1 VADLRL
7 GVKIGVQG
15 GAQSAKEIRNLDDQV
30 KRLQEQN
37 AKAAS
42 TAKSL
47 GAAYNL
53 SGAEVDQL
61 INELRQLE
69 GQTRSTAGEARKLDA
84 VFQGLLQGFGQ
95 QLTQIGFQAFNSA
108 VRGVGNVIGGSISSF
123 VEFQGALQQAGA
135 ISQSIGTPQFEAL
148 GNEIERLGIVT
159 SKTPIEIAKTAVEL
173 TRAGFSATETADA
186 LEGIAR
192 ASEATGESL
201 ATVGDIVAKTLRAYG
216 LQASQSLEV
225 ANTLV
230 ATANAT
236 NTSVSGLGES
246 FKYVAPA
253 AAAANQSVA
262 TSAILLGALGDAGI
276 QGSQAG
282 TNLAAA
288 LDRLKTAS
296 AGANS
301 EYGDLVK
308 GNKKATQAYDLLA
321 ASVRDSNG
329 EVRDLLQVIPEI
341 QAGLENL
348 SSGDQDLV
356 LKALFGIEGGRAF
369 QTIANTSIERIQ
381 EITEEVAVLSQ
392 EGEGAAVKTGKLL
405 LEGLSGSLDLI
416 GGSIG
421 TLRNQLGEAFGPA
434 LEGSIRF
441 LTDVI
446 NKIIEAGDSF
456 SAIQDA
462 GTRFAETLRGNPE
475 FVIELANA
483 FTDIAKILSQGI
495 ADQINRITTALQTN
509 PQIISELAA
518 RFVSAAEAAGRFV
531 ASLLQIAGTV
541 GRIGASFAGAAGS
554 LFTSLAPT
562 LSALVG
568 VINSAVQALQ
578 PLLSNTKL
586 VEVAFQALVVQM
598 IAVRAQNLVS
608 TFTQITGGLV
618 AMTRSVIA
626 STAATRALATAQ
638 ATGSRSGLLL
648 AQNLAAQGAA
658 ARTAIQGFAGAA
670 AAGAQFA
677 LLAGA
682 IASVSVALSRFKDGG
697 AALNEGADDI
707 RKSLAE
713 VQLELQGTSSQA
725 AATQQGLLELFP
737 AEPPPTDFLDKI
749 TEKLVQIRERID
761 GIIKSV
767 PGMQQALLLVPGANV
782 ALNLLPDTTNA
793 EKQLNDQKIALENI
807 LTATDEVIRSTE
819 QFGTTGVNATG
830 QYVSSQKQAQTQL
843 EAINATLLGLQRQ
856 QEGLDPA
863 TLGADA
869 YQQFTTQINASI
881 KALEQEKLEF
891 QRRFDLVDSY
901 QDLVTQNAKA
911 LQKIETDSL
920 NAQAKLVE
928 AGEPQTRILQ
938 VEADALN
945 KRVAQNRVYA
955 DKLKTAIEAGILDPK
970 EVQQAQL
977 EIESIERDSA
987 DARLAIANKQKEIA
1001 QAVSDALADSAEE
1014 QKKSLEGL
1022 TAANQKALSD
1032 LELAAANTRATILE
1046 AGGDPAKLA
1055 QAEQQALKDRIDANK
1070 DFLAQLKEL
1079 TPAEGEEAQ
1088 KTADQI
1094 RQTELTLAN
1103 DRVALAQQVLEAKV
1117 KAAEEVAKAEVDRLK
1132 EARDTER
1139 ESAQT
1144 EFDTQQEQAR
1154 KRFGDEDRARQ
1165 EAFDETQQNSRE
1177 AFNESQ
1183 RDADEA
1189 FQLRQQN
1196 AQKAFQ
1202 KAQQA
1207 EAKRF
1212 QDQLNAE
1219 RDRGNRE
1226 FDALQKEVDRRA
1238 QLAEATGAE
1247 RADLQRQFDEE
1258 DRRAKERR
1266 KIEQQVLN
1274 QRGSVLADQG
1284 DLLNL
1289 SPLEQARAAFEQSLQ
1304 EKQVAFDEQQQI
1316 AQEAFEVR
1324 QRADQKIFEDQQKED
1339 QRLFDKVQRED
1350 QKLFETSQQVLQEQF
1365 QSRQQAAEAAF
1376 NAQQRQ
1382 LDEQSAQRQAAIL
1395 EAASRG
1401 IAPQVQ
1407 ARRDGGPVAA
1417 GQPYLVGE
1425 EGPELITPTRRGWV
1439 HTAGET
1445 AAIMARQPVMAI
1457 KPQSIAGVEAKLSE
1471 LLQEVRRG
1479 RRVVAPTSFTL
1490 NTQNPLSDAVELQI
1504 KQVRALARG
1513 RVL

>member
-15 GAQSAKEIRNLDDQV
+15 GAQSAKEIKNLDDQV
-30 KRLQEQN
+30 KRLQDQN

-42 TAKSL
+42 TAKAL

-69 GQTRSTAGEARKLDA
+69 GQTQSTAGEARKLDA

-95 QLTQIGFQAFNSA
+95 QLTQIGFEALRSSLSGVIGVVQAAAREFGSFDQALTEFDAKSTASAEQIQRIGEQSKDLAAITSQSPAGVAALSTALLTLGATADQVEENLKGITFLADVLGEDPVLTGQVIQTGLNIWGEFGETADGLADKINFLINSTA
-108 VRGVGNVIGGSISSF
+108 AGATGGVGEFFQLFADVGGIVKSTGAEFDDLASAFAVLRNGGASASIAAT
-123 VEFQGALQQAGA
+123 GIKTALLAVSA
-135 ISQSIGTPQFEAL
+135 PTSVASKELEAL
-148 GNEIERLGIVT
+148 GVSAFDAEGNFIGLGKTLELFSENLNGVSEQKRLELATTIFGREGAPAFLQALGEANGSLSQIRERLGTEAPGSLAESLEIINQSLPRQAELLTGAIDSVLT
-159 SKTPIEIAKTAVEL
+159 SL
-173 TRAGFSATETADA
+173 
-186 LEGIAR
+186 
-192 ASEATGESL
+192 GESL
-201 ATVGDIVAKTLRAYG
+201 API
-216 LQASQSLEV
+216 Q
-225 ANTLV
+225 
-230 ATANAT
+230 
-236 NTSVSGLGES
+236 
-246 FKYVAPA
+246 
-253 AAAANQSVA
+253 
-262 TSAILLGALGDAGI
+262 SAILGLSTDIIESFSGTVDAEN
-276 QGSQAG
+276 SFNLLAEAG
-282 TNLAAA
+282 QRLQEA
-288 LDRLKTAS
+288 LDRNPEVIDAI
-296 AGANS
+296 AQG
-301 EYGDLVK
+301 
-308 GNKKATQAYDLLA
+308 LA
-321 ASVRDSNG
+321 QLTDTIISGIVFAVDTLSNQI
-329 EVRDLLQVIPEI
+329 DALDPQSI
-341 QAGLENL
+341 QA
-348 SSGDQDLV
+348 
-356 LKALFGIEGGRAF
+356 FI
-369 QTIANTSIERIQ
+369 NTF
-381 EITEEVAVLSQ
+381 A
-392 EGEGAAVKTGKLL
+392 K
-405 LEGLSGSLDLI
+405 
-416 GGSIG
+416 
-421 TLRNQLGEAFGPA
+421 LGE
-434 LEGSIRF
+434 
-441 LTDVI
+441 
-446 NKIIEAGDSF
+446 
-456 SAIQDA
+456 
-462 GTRFAETLRGNPE
+462 TL
-475 FVIELANA
+475 I
-483 FTDIAKILSQGI
+483 
-495 ADQINRITTALQTN
+495 
-509 PQIISELAA
+509 
-518 RFVSAAEAAGRFV
+518 
-531 ASLLQIAGTV
+531 QIAGQSSQLAGSLAEV
-541 GRIGASFAGAAGS
+541 GASFAGAGAS
-554 LFTSLAPT
+554 VFSSLAPT
-562 LSALVG
+562 FIALNN
-568 VINSAVQALQ
+568 VINGAVQALQ
-578 PLLSNTKL
+578 PLLANTQL
-586 VEVAFQALVVQM
+586 VEIAFQALLIRMVAIKAVGLANSFIG
-598 IAVRAQNLVS
+598 IA
-608 TFTQITGGLV
+608 TGL
-618 AMTRSVIA
+618 A
-626 STAATRALATAQ
+626 SLLKGAVAATASLGALNVAQ
-638 ATGSRSGLLL
+638 ATGSKSALLL
-648 AQNLAAQGAA
+648 AQSLATSGASATTAALGFKAA
-658 ARTAIQGFAGAA
+658 AASAAA
-670 AAGAQFA
+670 AAGPFVA
-677 LLAGA
+677 LAAA
-682 IASVSVALSRFKDGG
+682 IATANLIKTTQELRFTNDELEAFANGVEVAASQGFNFANKLNSINDSIAAAGGKATAEQRKQLQEYVNLSKGQIEELKRQ
-697 AALNEGADDI
+697 LT
-707 RKSLAE
+707 E
-713 VQLELQGTSSQA
+713 VQSIEPKNDSQRNAQQNLTNQLQTTIGALEKQ
-725 AATQQGLLELFP
+725 
-737 AEPPPTDFLDKI
+737 I
-749 TEKLVQIRERID
+749 TEADGALTQASSGLGDKAGKAFSEGVKEGVGDGPQEAVKSALD
-761 GIIKSV
+761 GIK
-767 PGMQQALLLVPGANV
+767 
-782 ALNLLPDTTNA
+782 
-793 EKQLNDQKIALENI
+793 
-807 LTATDEVIRSTE
+807 DEV
-819 QFGTTGVNATG
+819 
-830 QYVSSQKQAQTQL
+830 
-843 EAINATLLGLQRQ
+843 
-856 QEGLDPA
+856 
-863 TLGADA
+863 DA
-869 YQQFTTQINASI
+869 S
-881 KALEQEKLEF
+881 
-891 QRRFDLVDSY
+891 
-901 QDLVTQNAKA
+901 
-911 LQKIETDSL
+911 
-920 NAQAKLVE
+920 
-928 AGEPQTRILQ
+928 
-938 VEADALN
+938 
-945 KRVAQNRVYA
+945 
-955 DKLKTAIEAGILDPK
+955 
-970 EVQQAQL
+970 
-977 EIESIERDSA
+977 
-987 DARLAIANKQKEIA
+987 
-1001 QAVSDALADSAEE
+1001 
-1014 QKKSLEGL
+1014 
-1022 TAANQKALSD
+1022 LSD

-1070 DFLAQLKEL
+1070 DFLAQLKAL
-1079 TPAEGEEAQ
+1079 TPAEGEDAQ

-1117 KAAEEVAKAEVDRLK
+1117 KAAEDAAKAEVDRLK

-1247 RADLQRQFDEE
+1247 RADLQRQFEEE

-1395 EAASRG
+1395 ESASRG

-1471 LLQEVRRG
+1471 LLQEVRQG

>member
-15 GAQSAKEIRNLDDQV
+15 GAQSAKEIKNLDDQV
-30 KRLQEQN
+30 KRLQDQN

-42 TAKSL
+42 TAKAL

-69 GQTRSTAGEARKLDA
+69 GQTQSTAGEARKLDA

-95 QLTQIGFQAFNSA
+95 QLTQIGFEALRSSLSGVIGVVQAAAREFGSFDQALTEFDAKSTASAEQIQRIGEQSKDLAAITSQSPAGVAALSTALLTLGATADQVEENLKGITFLADVLGEDPVLTGQVIQTGLNIWGEFGETADGLADKINFLINSTA
-108 VRGVGNVIGGSISSF
+108 AGATGGVGEFFQLFADVGGIVKSTGAEFDDLASAFAVLRNGGASASIAAT
-123 VEFQGALQQAGA
+123 GIKTALLAVSA
-135 ISQSIGTPQFEAL
+135 PTSVASKELEAL
-148 GNEIERLGIVT
+148 GVSAFDAEGNFIGLGKTLELFSENLNGVSEQKRLELATTIFGREGAPAFLQALGEANGSLSQIRERLGTEAPGSLAESLEIINQSLPRQAELLTGAIDSVLT
-159 SKTPIEIAKTAVEL
+159 SL
-173 TRAGFSATETADA
+173 
-186 LEGIAR
+186 
-192 ASEATGESL
+192 GESL
-201 ATVGDIVAKTLRAYG
+201 API
-216 LQASQSLEV
+216 Q
-225 ANTLV
+225 
-230 ATANAT
+230 
-236 NTSVSGLGES
+236 
-246 FKYVAPA
+246 
-253 AAAANQSVA
+253 
-262 TSAILLGALGDAGI
+262 SAILGLSTDIIESFSGTVDAEN
-276 QGSQAG
+276 SFNLLAEAG
-282 TNLAAA
+282 QRLQEA
-288 LDRLKTAS
+288 LDRNPEVIDAI
-296 AGANS
+296 AQG
-301 EYGDLVK
+301 
-308 GNKKATQAYDLLA
+308 LA
-321 ASVRDSNG
+321 QLTDTIISGIVFAVDTLSNQI
-329 EVRDLLQVIPEI
+329 DALDPQSI
-341 QAGLENL
+341 QA
-348 SSGDQDLV
+348 
-356 LKALFGIEGGRAF
+356 FI
-369 QTIANTSIERIQ
+369 NTF
-381 EITEEVAVLSQ
+381 A
-392 EGEGAAVKTGKLL
+392 K
-405 LEGLSGSLDLI
+405 
-416 GGSIG
+416 
-421 TLRNQLGEAFGPA
+421 LGE
-434 LEGSIRF
+434 
-441 LTDVI
+441 
-446 NKIIEAGDSF
+446 
-456 SAIQDA
+456 
-462 GTRFAETLRGNPE
+462 TL
-475 FVIELANA
+475 I
-483 FTDIAKILSQGI
+483 
-495 ADQINRITTALQTN
+495 
-509 PQIISELAA
+509 
-518 RFVSAAEAAGRFV
+518 
-531 ASLLQIAGTV
+531 QIAGQSSQLAGSLAEV
-541 GRIGASFAGAAGS
+541 GASFAGAGAS
-554 LFTSLAPT
+554 VFSSLAPT
-562 LSALVG
+562 FIALNN
-568 VINSAVQALQ
+568 VINGAVQALQ
-578 PLLSNTKL
+578 PLLANTQL
-586 VEVAFQALVVQM
+586 VEIAFQALLIRMVAIKAVGLANSFIG
-598 IAVRAQNLVS
+598 IA
-608 TFTQITGGLV
+608 TGL
-618 AMTRSVIA
+618 A
-626 STAATRALATAQ
+626 SLLKGAVAATASLGALNVAQ
-638 ATGSRSGLLL
+638 ATGSKSALLL
-648 AQNLAAQGAA
+648 AQSLATSGASATTAALGFKAA
-658 ARTAIQGFAGAA
+658 AASAAA
-670 AAGAQFA
+670 AAGPFVA
-677 LLAGA
+677 LAAA
-682 IASVSVALSRFKDGG
+682 IATANLIKTTQELRFTNDELEAFANGVEVAASQGFNFANKLNSINDSIAAAGGKATAEQRKQLQEYVNLSKGQIEELKRQ
-697 AALNEGADDI
+697 LT
-707 RKSLAE
+707 E
-713 VQLELQGTSSQA
+713 VQSIEPKNDSQRNAQQNLTNQLQTTIGALEKQ
-725 AATQQGLLELFP
+725 
-737 AEPPPTDFLDKI
+737 I
-749 TEKLVQIRERID
+749 TEADGALTQASSGLGDKAGKAFSEGVKEGVGDGPQEAVKSALD
-761 GIIKSV
+761 GIK
-767 PGMQQALLLVPGANV
+767 
-782 ALNLLPDTTNA
+782 
-793 EKQLNDQKIALENI
+793 
-807 LTATDEVIRSTE
+807 DEV
-819 QFGTTGVNATG
+819 
-830 QYVSSQKQAQTQL
+830 
-843 EAINATLLGLQRQ
+843 
-856 QEGLDPA
+856 
-863 TLGADA
+863 DA
-869 YQQFTTQINASI
+869 S
-881 KALEQEKLEF
+881 
-891 QRRFDLVDSY
+891 
-901 QDLVTQNAKA
+901 
-911 LQKIETDSL
+911 
-920 NAQAKLVE
+920 
-928 AGEPQTRILQ
+928 
-938 VEADALN
+938 
-945 KRVAQNRVYA
+945 
-955 DKLKTAIEAGILDPK
+955 
-970 EVQQAQL
+970 
-977 EIESIERDSA
+977 
-987 DARLAIANKQKEIA
+987 
-1001 QAVSDALADSAEE
+1001 
-1014 QKKSLEGL
+1014 
-1022 TAANQKALSD
+1022 LSD

-1070 DFLAQLKEL
+1070 DFLAQLKAL
-1079 TPAEGEEAQ
+1079 TPAEGEDAQ

-1132 EARDTER
+1132 EVRDAER

-1247 RADLQRQFDEE
+1247 RADLQRQFEEE

-1471 LLQEVRRG
+1471 LLQEVRQG

>member
-1 VADLRL
+1 
-7 GVKIGVQG
+7 
-15 GAQSAKEIRNLDDQV
+15 
-30 KRLQEQN
+30 
-37 AKAAS
+37 
-42 TAKSL
+42 
-47 GAAYNL
+47 
-53 SGAEVDQL
+53 
-61 INELRQLE
+61 
-69 GQTRSTAGEARKLDA
+69 
-84 VFQGLLQGFGQ
+84 
-95 QLTQIGFQAFNSA
+95 
-108 VRGVGNVIGGSISSF
+108 
-123 VEFQGALQQAGA
+123 
-135 ISQSIGTPQFEAL
+135 
-148 GNEIERLGIVT
+148 
-159 SKTPIEIAKTAVEL
+159 
-173 TRAGFSATETADA
+173 
-186 LEGIAR
+186 
-192 ASEATGESL
+192 
-201 ATVGDIVAKTLRAYG
+201 
-216 LQASQSLEV
+216 
-225 ANTLV
+225 
-230 ATANAT
+230 
-236 NTSVSGLGES
+236 
-246 FKYVAPA
+246 
-253 AAAANQSVA
+253 
-262 TSAILLGALGDAGI
+262 
-276 QGSQAG
+276 
-282 TNLAAA
+282 
-288 LDRLKTAS
+288 
-296 AGANS
+296 
-301 EYGDLVK
+301 
-308 GNKKATQAYDLLA
+308 
-321 ASVRDSNG
+321 
-329 EVRDLLQVIPEI
+329 
-341 QAGLENL
+341 
-348 SSGDQDLV
+348 
-356 LKALFGIEGGRAF
+356 
-369 QTIANTSIERIQ
+369 
-381 EITEEVAVLSQ
+381 
-392 EGEGAAVKTGKLL
+392 
-405 LEGLSGSLDLI
+405 
-416 GGSIG
+416 
-421 TLRNQLGEAFGPA
+421 
-434 LEGSIRF
+434 
-441 LTDVI
+441 
-446 NKIIEAGDSF
+446 
-456 SAIQDA
+456 
-462 GTRFAETLRGNPE
+462 
-475 FVIELANA
+475 
-483 FTDIAKILSQGI
+483 
-495 ADQINRITTALQTN
+495 
-509 PQIISELAA
+509 
-518 RFVSAAEAAGRFV
+518 
-531 ASLLQIAGTV
+531 
-541 GRIGASFAGAAGS
+541 
-554 LFTSLAPT
+554 
-562 LSALVG
+562 LSALIG
-568 VINSAVQALQ
+568 VINGAVQAMQ
-578 PLLSNTKL
+578 PLRDNAKL

-725 AATQQGLLELFP
+725 AATRQGLLELFP
-737 AEPPPTDFLDKI
+737 ADPPPTDFLDKI

-1079 TPAEGEEAQ
+1079 TPAEGEDAQ

-1094 RQTELTLAN
+1094 RQVELTLAN

-1132 EARDTER
+1132 EVRDAEKAAAEQDFER
-1139 ESAQT
+1139 QQT
-1144 EFDTQQEQAR
+1144 AKSDQFAEEERSRQDAFNQSQQ
-1154 KRFGDEDRARQ
+1154 D
-1165 EAFDETQQNSRE
+1165 QQK

-1183 RDADEA
+1183 RQAD
-1189 FQLRQQN
+1189 
-1196 AQKAFQ
+1196 KAFQ
-1202 KAQQA
+1202 QQQQA
-1207 EAKRF
+1207 EAQRF
-1212 QDQLNAE
+1212 QDQLDAKRN
-1219 RDRGNRE
+1219 RGNRE
-1226 FDALQKEVDRRA
+1226 FDVLQREVDRRA
-1238 QLAEATGAE
+1238 QLAAATGAE

-1274 QRGSVLADQG
+1274 QRGSVLAGQG
-1284 DLLNL
+1284 DLLEL
-1289 SPLEQARAAFEQSLQ
+1289 SPLEQARAEFENRLQ
-1304 EKQVAFDEQQQI
+1304 EEQKVFQEQQQLE
-1316 AQEAFEVR
+1316 QEAFEAQQQQQQEEFELIQR
-1324 QRADQKIFEDQQKED
+1324 DAQRAFDDE
-1339 QRLFDKVQRED
+1339 QRTIERA
-1350 QKLFETSQQVLQEQF
+1350 F
-1365 QSRQQAAEAAF
+1365 QAEQQAAEAAF

-1401 IAPQVQ
+1401 IAPQVR

-1457 KPQSIAGVEAKLSE
+1457 KPQAMAGVEAKLSE
-1471 LLQEVRRG
+1471 LLQEVRQG

>member
-15 GAQSAKEIRNLDDQV
+15 GAQSAKEIKNLDDQV
-30 KRLQEQN
+30 KRLQDQN

-42 TAKSL
+42 TAKAL

-69 GQTRSTAGEARKLDA
+69 GQTQSTAGEARKLDA

-95 QLTQIGFQAFNSA
+95 QLTQIGFEALRSSLSGVIGVVQAAAREFGSFDQALTEFDAKSTASAEQIQRIGEQSKDLAAITSQSPAGVAALSTALLTLGATADQVEENLKGITFLADVLGEDPVLTGQVIQTGLNIWGEFGETADGLADKINFLINSTA
-108 VRGVGNVIGGSISSF
+108 AGATGGVGEFFQLFADVGGIVKSTGAEFDDLASAFAVLRNGGASASIAAT
-123 VEFQGALQQAGA
+123 GIKTALLAVSA
-135 ISQSIGTPQFEAL
+135 PTSVASKELEAL
-148 GNEIERLGIVT
+148 GVSAFDAEGNFIGLGKTLELFSENLNGVSEQKRLELATTIFGREGAPAFLQALGEANGSLSQIRERLGTEAPGSLAESLEIINQSLPRQAELLTGAIDSVLT
-159 SKTPIEIAKTAVEL
+159 SL
-173 TRAGFSATETADA
+173 
-186 LEGIAR
+186 
-192 ASEATGESL
+192 GESL
-201 ATVGDIVAKTLRAYG
+201 API
-216 LQASQSLEV
+216 Q
-225 ANTLV
+225 
-230 ATANAT
+230 
-236 NTSVSGLGES
+236 
-246 FKYVAPA
+246 
-253 AAAANQSVA
+253 
-262 TSAILLGALGDAGI
+262 SAILGLSTDIIESFSGTVDAEN
-276 QGSQAG
+276 SFNLLAEAG
-282 TNLAAA
+282 QRLQEA
-288 LDRLKTAS
+288 LDRNPEVIDAI
-296 AGANS
+296 AQG
-301 EYGDLVK
+301 
-308 GNKKATQAYDLLA
+308 LA
-321 ASVRDSNG
+321 ELTDTLISGIVFAVDALSNQI
-329 EVRDLLQVIPEI
+329 DALDPQSI
-341 QAGLENL
+341 QA
-348 SSGDQDLV
+348 
-356 LKALFGIEGGRAF
+356 FI
-369 QTIANTSIERIQ
+369 NTF
-381 EITEEVAVLSQ
+381 A
-392 EGEGAAVKTGKLL
+392 K
-405 LEGLSGSLDLI
+405 
-416 GGSIG
+416 
-421 TLRNQLGEAFGPA
+421 LGE
-434 LEGSIRF
+434 
-441 LTDVI
+441 
-446 NKIIEAGDSF
+446 
-456 SAIQDA
+456 
-462 GTRFAETLRGNPE
+462 TL
-475 FVIELANA
+475 I
-483 FTDIAKILSQGI
+483 
-495 ADQINRITTALQTN
+495 
-509 PQIISELAA
+509 
-518 RFVSAAEAAGRFV
+518 
-531 ASLLQIAGTV
+531 QIAGQSSQLAGSLAEV
-541 GRIGASFAGAAGS
+541 GASFAGAGAS
-554 LFTSLAPT
+554 VFSSLAPT
-562 LSALVG
+562 FIALNN
-568 VINSAVQALQ
+568 VINGAVQALQ
-578 PLLSNTKL
+578 PLLANTQL
-586 VEVAFQALVVQM
+586 VEIAFQALLIRMVAIKAVGLANSFIG
-598 IAVRAQNLVS
+598 IA
-608 TFTQITGGLV
+608 TGL
-618 AMTRSVIA
+618 A
-626 STAATRALATAQ
+626 SLLKGAVAATASLGALNVAQ
-638 ATGSRSGLLL
+638 ATGSKSALLL
-648 AQNLAAQGAA
+648 AQSLATSGSSATTAALGFKAA
-658 ARTAIQGFAGAA
+658 AASAAA
-670 AAGAQFA
+670 AAGPFVA
-677 LLAGA
+677 LAAA
-682 IASVSVALSRFKDGG
+682 IATANLIKTTQELRFTNDELEAFANGVEVAASQGFNFANKLNSINDSIAAAGGKATAEQRKQLQEYVNLSKGQIEELKRQ
-697 AALNEGADDI
+697 LT
-707 RKSLAE
+707 E
-713 VQLELQGTSSQA
+713 VQSIEPKNDSQRNAQQNLTNQLQTTIGALEKQ
-725 AATQQGLLELFP
+725 
-737 AEPPPTDFLDKI
+737 I
-749 TEKLVQIRERID
+749 TEADGALTQASSGLGDKAGKAFSEGVKEGVGDGPQEAVKSALD
-761 GIIKSV
+761 GIK
-767 PGMQQALLLVPGANV
+767 
-782 ALNLLPDTTNA
+782 
-793 EKQLNDQKIALENI
+793 
-807 LTATDEVIRSTE
+807 DEV
-819 QFGTTGVNATG
+819 
-830 QYVSSQKQAQTQL
+830 
-843 EAINATLLGLQRQ
+843 
-856 QEGLDPA
+856 
-863 TLGADA
+863 DA
-869 YQQFTTQINASI
+869 S
-881 KALEQEKLEF
+881 
-891 QRRFDLVDSY
+891 
-901 QDLVTQNAKA
+901 
-911 LQKIETDSL
+911 
-920 NAQAKLVE
+920 
-928 AGEPQTRILQ
+928 
-938 VEADALN
+938 
-945 KRVAQNRVYA
+945 
-955 DKLKTAIEAGILDPK
+955 
-970 EVQQAQL
+970 
-977 EIESIERDSA
+977 
-987 DARLAIANKQKEIA
+987 
-1001 QAVSDALADSAEE
+1001 
-1014 QKKSLEGL
+1014 
-1022 TAANQKALSD
+1022 LSD

-1070 DFLAQLKEL
+1070 DFLAQLKAL
-1079 TPAEGEEAQ
+1079 TPAEGEDAQ

-1132 EARDTER
+1132 EVRDAER

-1247 RADLQRQFDEE
+1247 RADLQRQFEEE

-1471 LLQEVRRG
+1471 LLQEVRQG

>member
-1 VADLRL
+1 MADLRL

-15 GAQSAKEIRNLDDQV
+15 GAQSAKEIKNLDDQV
-30 KRLQEQN
+30 KRLQDQN

-42 TAKSL
+42 TAKAL

-69 GQTRSTAGEARKLDA
+69 GQTQSTAGEARKLDA

-95 QLTQIGFQAFNSA
+95 QLTQIGFEALRSSLSGVIGVVQAAAREFGSFDQALTEFDAKSTASAEQIQRIGEQSKDLAAITSQSPAGVAALSTALLTLGATADQVEENLKGITFLADVLGEDPVLTGQVIQTGLNIWGEFGETADGLADKINFLINSTA
-108 VRGVGNVIGGSISSF
+108 AGATGGVGEFFQLFADVGGIVKSTGAEFDDLASAFAVLRNGGASASIAAT
-123 VEFQGALQQAGA
+123 GIKTALLAVSA
-135 ISQSIGTPQFEAL
+135 PTSVASKELEAL
-148 GNEIERLGIVT
+148 GVSAFDAEGNFIGLGKTLELFSENLNGVSEQKRLELATTIFGREGAPAFLQALGEANGSLSQIRERLGTEAPGSLAESLEIINQSLPRQAELLTGAIDSVLT
-159 SKTPIEIAKTAVEL
+159 SL
-173 TRAGFSATETADA
+173 
-186 LEGIAR
+186 
-192 ASEATGESL
+192 GESL
-201 ATVGDIVAKTLRAYG
+201 API
-216 LQASQSLEV
+216 Q
-225 ANTLV
+225 
-230 ATANAT
+230 
-236 NTSVSGLGES
+236 
-246 FKYVAPA
+246 
-253 AAAANQSVA
+253 
-262 TSAILLGALGDAGI
+262 SAILGLSTDIIESFSGTVDAEN
-276 QGSQAG
+276 SFNLLAEAG
-282 TNLAAA
+282 QRLQEA
-288 LDRLKTAS
+288 LDRNPEVIDAI
-296 AGANS
+296 AQG
-301 EYGDLVK
+301 
-308 GNKKATQAYDLLA
+308 LA
-321 ASVRDSNG
+321 ELTDTLISGIVFAVDALSNQI
-329 EVRDLLQVIPEI
+329 DALDPQSI
-341 QAGLENL
+341 QA
-348 SSGDQDLV
+348 
-356 LKALFGIEGGRAF
+356 FI
-369 QTIANTSIERIQ
+369 NTF
-381 EITEEVAVLSQ
+381 A
-392 EGEGAAVKTGKLL
+392 K
-405 LEGLSGSLDLI
+405 
-416 GGSIG
+416 
-421 TLRNQLGEAFGPA
+421 LGE
-434 LEGSIRF
+434 
-441 LTDVI
+441 
-446 NKIIEAGDSF
+446 
-456 SAIQDA
+456 
-462 GTRFAETLRGNPE
+462 TL
-475 FVIELANA
+475 I
-483 FTDIAKILSQGI
+483 
-495 ADQINRITTALQTN
+495 
-509 PQIISELAA
+509 
-518 RFVSAAEAAGRFV
+518 
-531 ASLLQIAGTV
+531 QIAGQSSQLAGSLAEV
-541 GRIGASFAGAAGS
+541 GASFAGAGAS
-554 LFTSLAPT
+554 VFSSLAPT
-562 LSALVG
+562 FIALNN
-568 VINSAVQALQ
+568 VINGAVQALQ
-578 PLLSNTKL
+578 PLLANTQL
-586 VEVAFQALVVQM
+586 VEIAFQALLIRMVAIKAVGLANSFIG
-598 IAVRAQNLVS
+598 IA
-608 TFTQITGGLV
+608 TGL
-618 AMTRSVIA
+618 A
-626 STAATRALATAQ
+626 SLLKGAVAATASLGALNVAQ
-638 ATGSRSGLLL
+638 ATGSKSALLL
-648 AQNLAAQGAA
+648 AQSLATSGSSATTAALGFKAA
-658 ARTAIQGFAGAA
+658 AASAAA
-670 AAGAQFA
+670 AAGPFVA
-677 LLAGA
+677 LAAA
-682 IASVSVALSRFKDGG
+682 IATANLIKTTQELRFTNDELEAFANGVEVAASQGFNFANKLNSINDSIAAAGGKATAEQRKQLQEYVNLSKGQIEELKRQ
-697 AALNEGADDI
+697 LT
-707 RKSLAE
+707 E
-713 VQLELQGTSSQA
+713 VQSIEPKNDSQRNAQQNLTNQLQTTIGALEKQ
-725 AATQQGLLELFP
+725 
-737 AEPPPTDFLDKI
+737 I
-749 TEKLVQIRERID
+749 TEADGALTQASSGLGDKAGKAFSEGVKEGVGDGPQEAVKSALD
-761 GIIKSV
+761 GIK
-767 PGMQQALLLVPGANV
+767 
-782 ALNLLPDTTNA
+782 
-793 EKQLNDQKIALENI
+793 
-807 LTATDEVIRSTE
+807 DEV
-819 QFGTTGVNATG
+819 
-830 QYVSSQKQAQTQL
+830 
-843 EAINATLLGLQRQ
+843 
-856 QEGLDPA
+856 
-863 TLGADA
+863 DA
-869 YQQFTTQINASI
+869 S
-881 KALEQEKLEF
+881 
-891 QRRFDLVDSY
+891 
-901 QDLVTQNAKA
+901 
-911 LQKIETDSL
+911 
-920 NAQAKLVE
+920 
-928 AGEPQTRILQ
+928 
-938 VEADALN
+938 
-945 KRVAQNRVYA
+945 
-955 DKLKTAIEAGILDPK
+955 
-970 EVQQAQL
+970 
-977 EIESIERDSA
+977 
-987 DARLAIANKQKEIA
+987 
-1001 QAVSDALADSAEE
+1001 
-1014 QKKSLEGL
+1014 
-1022 TAANQKALSD
+1022 LSD

-1070 DFLAQLKEL
+1070 DFLAQLKAL
-1079 TPAEGEEAQ
+1079 TPAEGEDAQ

-1132 EARDTER
+1132 EVRDAER

-1247 RADLQRQFDEE
+1247 RADLQRQFEEE

>member
-15 GAQSAKEIRNLDDQV
+15 GAQSAKEIKNLDDQV
-30 KRLQEQN
+30 KRLQDQN

-42 TAKSL
+42 TAKAL

-69 GQTRSTAGEARKLDA
+69 GQTQSTAGEARKLDA

-95 QLTQIGFQAFNSA
+95 QLTQIGFEALRSSLSGVIGVVQAAAREFGSFDQALTEFDAKSTASAEQIQRIGEQSKDLAAITSQSPAGVAALSTALLTLGATADQVEENLKGITFLADVLGEDPVLTGQVIQTGLNIWGEFGETADGLADKINFLINSTA
-108 VRGVGNVIGGSISSF
+108 AGATGGVGEFFQLFADVGGIVKSTGAEFDDLASAFAVLRNGGASASIAAT
-123 VEFQGALQQAGA
+123 GIKTALLAVSA
-135 ISQSIGTPQFEAL
+135 PTSVASKELEAL
-148 GNEIERLGIVT
+148 GVSAFDAEGNFIGLGKTLELFSENLNGVSEQKRLELATTIFGREGAPAFLQALGEANGSLSQIRERLGTEAPGSLAESLEIINQSLPRQAELLTGAIDSVLT
-159 SKTPIEIAKTAVEL
+159 SL
-173 TRAGFSATETADA
+173 
-186 LEGIAR
+186 
-192 ASEATGESL
+192 GESL
-201 ATVGDIVAKTLRAYG
+201 API
-216 LQASQSLEV
+216 Q
-225 ANTLV
+225 
-230 ATANAT
+230 
-236 NTSVSGLGES
+236 
-246 FKYVAPA
+246 
-253 AAAANQSVA
+253 
-262 TSAILLGALGDAGI
+262 SAILGLSTDIIESFSGTVDAEN
-276 QGSQAG
+276 SFNLLAEAG
-282 TNLAAA
+282 QRLQEA
-288 LDRLKTAS
+288 LDRNPEVIDAI
-296 AGANS
+296 AQG
-301 EYGDLVK
+301 
-308 GNKKATQAYDLLA
+308 LA
-321 ASVRDSNG
+321 QLTDTIISGIVFAVDTLSNQI
-329 EVRDLLQVIPEI
+329 DALDPQSI
-341 QAGLENL
+341 QA
-348 SSGDQDLV
+348 
-356 LKALFGIEGGRAF
+356 FI
-369 QTIANTSIERIQ
+369 NTF
-381 EITEEVAVLSQ
+381 A
-392 EGEGAAVKTGKLL
+392 K
-405 LEGLSGSLDLI
+405 
-416 GGSIG
+416 
-421 TLRNQLGEAFGPA
+421 LGE
-434 LEGSIRF
+434 
-441 LTDVI
+441 
-446 NKIIEAGDSF
+446 
-456 SAIQDA
+456 
-462 GTRFAETLRGNPE
+462 TL
-475 FVIELANA
+475 I
-483 FTDIAKILSQGI
+483 
-495 ADQINRITTALQTN
+495 
-509 PQIISELAA
+509 
-518 RFVSAAEAAGRFV
+518 
-531 ASLLQIAGTV
+531 QIAGQSSQLAGSLAEV
-541 GRIGASFAGAAGS
+541 GASFAGAGAS
-554 LFTSLAPT
+554 VFSSLAPT
-562 LSALVG
+562 FIALNN
-568 VINSAVQALQ
+568 VINGAVQALQ
-578 PLLSNTKL
+578 PLLANTQL
-586 VEVAFQALVVQM
+586 VEIAFQALLIRMVAIKAVGLANSFIG
-598 IAVRAQNLVS
+598 IA
-608 TFTQITGGLV
+608 TGL
-618 AMTRSVIA
+618 A
-626 STAATRALATAQ
+626 SLLKGAVAATASLGALNVAQ
-638 ATGSRSGLLL
+638 ATGSKSALLL
-648 AQNLAAQGAA
+648 AQSLATSGASATTAALGFKAA
-658 ARTAIQGFAGAA
+658 AASAAA
-670 AAGAQFA
+670 AAGPFVA
-677 LLAGA
+677 LAAA
-682 IASVSVALSRFKDGG
+682 IATANLIKTTQELRFTNDELEAFANGVEVAASQGFNFANKLNSINDSIAAAGGKATAEQRKQLQEYVNLSKGQIEELKRQ
-697 AALNEGADDI
+697 LT
-707 RKSLAE
+707 E
-713 VQLELQGTSSQA
+713 VQSIEPKNDSQRNAQQNLTNQLQTTIGALEKQ
-725 AATQQGLLELFP
+725 
-737 AEPPPTDFLDKI
+737 I
-749 TEKLVQIRERID
+749 TEADGALTQASSGLGDKAGKAFSEGVKEGVGDGPQEAVKSALD
-761 GIIKSV
+761 GIK
-767 PGMQQALLLVPGANV
+767 
-782 ALNLLPDTTNA
+782 
-793 EKQLNDQKIALENI
+793 
-807 LTATDEVIRSTE
+807 DEV
-819 QFGTTGVNATG
+819 
-830 QYVSSQKQAQTQL
+830 
-843 EAINATLLGLQRQ
+843 
-856 QEGLDPA
+856 
-863 TLGADA
+863 DA
-869 YQQFTTQINASI
+869 S
-881 KALEQEKLEF
+881 
-891 QRRFDLVDSY
+891 
-901 QDLVTQNAKA
+901 
-911 LQKIETDSL
+911 
-920 NAQAKLVE
+920 
-928 AGEPQTRILQ
+928 
-938 VEADALN
+938 
-945 KRVAQNRVYA
+945 
-955 DKLKTAIEAGILDPK
+955 
-970 EVQQAQL
+970 
-977 EIESIERDSA
+977 
-987 DARLAIANKQKEIA
+987 
-1001 QAVSDALADSAEE
+1001 
-1014 QKKSLEGL
+1014 
-1022 TAANQKALSD
+1022 LSD

-1070 DFLAQLKEL
+1070 DFLAQLKAL
-1079 TPAEGEEAQ
+1079 TPAEGEDAQ

-1117 KAAEEVAKAEVDRLK
+1117 KAAEDAAKAEVDRLK

-1247 RADLQRQFDEE
+1247 RADLQRQFEEE

-1471 LLQEVRRG
+1471 LLQEVRQG

>member
-1 VADLRL
+1 MADLRL

-15 GAQSAKEIRNLDDQV
+15 GAQSAKEIKNLDDQV
-30 KRLQEQN
+30 KRLQDQN

-42 TAKSL
+42 TAKAL

-148 GNEIERLGIVT
+148 RNEIERLGIVT

-253 AAAANQSVA
+253 AAAANQSVSTTA
-262 TSAILLGALGDAGI
+262 VLLGALGDAGI

-329 EVRDLLQVIPEI
+329 EVRDLLQVVPEI
-341 QAGLENL
+341 QAGLETL
-348 SSGDQDLV
+348 SQGDQDLV

-381 EITEEVAVLSQ
+381 QITEEVAVLSQ
-392 EGEGAAVKTGKLL
+392 QGEGAAVKTGKLL
-405 LEGLSGSLDLI
+405 LEGLDGSLRTI
-416 GGSIG
+416 GGSID
-421 TLRNQLGEAFGPA
+421 TLRNQLGKAFEIG

-446 NKIIEAGDSF
+446 NEIIKAGDSF
-456 SAIQDA
+456 TAISDA
-462 GTRFAETLRGNPE
+462 GERFAETLRGNLE
-475 FVIELANA
+475 FVTQLAAA

-586 VEVAFQALVVQM
+586 AEVAFQALVVQM
-598 IAVRAQNLVS
+598 IAVRAQNLVG

-618 AMTRSVIA
+618 AMTKSVIA

-767 PGMQQALLLVPGANV
+767 PGMQQALLLVPGANA

-1046 AGGDPAKLA
+1046 SGGDPAKLA

-1070 DFLAQLKEL
+1070 DFLAQLKAL
-1079 TPAEGEEAQ
+1079 APAEGEDAQ

-1094 RQTELTLAN
+1094 RQVELTLAN

-1132 EARDTER
+1132 EVRDAEKAAAEQDFER
-1139 ESAQT
+1139 QQT
-1144 EFDTQQEQAR
+1144 AKSDQFAEEERSRQDAFNQSQQ
-1154 KRFGDEDRARQ
+1154 D
-1165 EAFDETQQNSRE
+1165 QQK

-1183 RDADEA
+1183 RQAD
-1189 FQLRQQN
+1189 
-1196 AQKAFQ
+1196 KAFQ
-1202 KAQQA
+1202 QQQQA
-1207 EAKRF
+1207 EAQRF
-1212 QDQLNAE
+1212 QDQLDAKRN
-1219 RDRGNRE
+1219 RGNRE
-1226 FDALQKEVDRRA
+1226 FDVLQREVDRRA
-1238 QLAEATGAE
+1238 QLAAATGAE

-1274 QRGSVLADQG
+1274 QRGSVLAGQG
-1284 DLLNL
+1284 DLLEL
-1289 SPLEQARAAFEQSLQ
+1289 SPLEQARAEFEKRLQ
-1304 EKQVAFDEQQQI
+1304 EEQKVFQEQQQLE
-1316 AQEAFEVR
+1316 QEAFEAQQQQQQEEFELIQR
-1324 QRADQKIFEDQQKED
+1324 DAQRAFDDE
-1339 QRLFDKVQRED
+1339 QRTIERA
-1350 QKLFETSQQVLQEQF
+1350 F
-1365 QSRQQAAEAAF
+1365 QAEQQAAEAAF

-1395 EAASRG
+1395 ESASRG

-1407 ARRDGGPVAA
+1407 ARRDGGPVVA

-1471 LLQEVRRG
+1471 LLQEVRQG

>member
-1 VADLRL
+1 MADLRL

-15 GAQSAKEIRNLDDQV
+15 GAQSAKEIKNLDDQV
-30 KRLQEQN
+30 KRLQDQN

-42 TAKSL
+42 TAKAL

-69 GQTRSTAGEARKLDA
+69 GQTQSTAGEARKLDA

-95 QLTQIGFQAFNSA
+95 QLTQIGFEALRSSLSGVIGVVQAAAREFGSFDQALTEFDAKSTASAEQIQRIGEQSKDLAAITSQSPAGVAALSTALLTLGATADQVEENLKGITFLADVLGEDPVLTGQVIQTGLNIWGEFGETADGLADKINFLINSTA
-108 VRGVGNVIGGSISSF
+108 AGATGGVGEFFQLFADVGGIVKSTGAEFDDLASAFAVLRNGGASASIAAT
-123 VEFQGALQQAGA
+123 GIKTALLAVSA
-135 ISQSIGTPQFEAL
+135 PTSVASKELEAL
-148 GNEIERLGIVT
+148 GVSAFDAEGNFIGLGKTLELFSENLNGVSEQKRLELATTIFGREGAPAFLQALGEANGSLSQIRERLGTEAPGSLAESLEIINQSLPRQAELLTGAIDSVLT
-159 SKTPIEIAKTAVEL
+159 SL
-173 TRAGFSATETADA
+173 
-186 LEGIAR
+186 
-192 ASEATGESL
+192 GESL
-201 ATVGDIVAKTLRAYG
+201 API
-216 LQASQSLEV
+216 Q
-225 ANTLV
+225 
-230 ATANAT
+230 
-236 NTSVSGLGES
+236 
-246 FKYVAPA
+246 
-253 AAAANQSVA
+253 
-262 TSAILLGALGDAGI
+262 SAILGLSTDIIESFSGTVDAEN
-276 QGSQAG
+276 SFNLLAEAG
-282 TNLAAA
+282 QRLQEA
-288 LDRLKTAS
+288 LDRNPEVIDAI
-296 AGANS
+296 AQG
-301 EYGDLVK
+301 
-308 GNKKATQAYDLLA
+308 LA
-321 ASVRDSNG
+321 ELTDTLISGIVFAVDALSNQI
-329 EVRDLLQVIPEI
+329 DALDPQSI
-341 QAGLENL
+341 QA
-348 SSGDQDLV
+348 
-356 LKALFGIEGGRAF
+356 FI
-369 QTIANTSIERIQ
+369 NTF
-381 EITEEVAVLSQ
+381 A
-392 EGEGAAVKTGKLL
+392 K
-405 LEGLSGSLDLI
+405 
-416 GGSIG
+416 
-421 TLRNQLGEAFGPA
+421 LGE
-434 LEGSIRF
+434 
-441 LTDVI
+441 
-446 NKIIEAGDSF
+446 
-456 SAIQDA
+456 
-462 GTRFAETLRGNPE
+462 TL
-475 FVIELANA
+475 I
-483 FTDIAKILSQGI
+483 
-495 ADQINRITTALQTN
+495 
-509 PQIISELAA
+509 
-518 RFVSAAEAAGRFV
+518 
-531 ASLLQIAGTV
+531 QIAGQSSQLAGSLAEV
-541 GRIGASFAGAAGS
+541 GASFAGAGAS
-554 LFTSLAPT
+554 VFSSLAPT
-562 LSALVG
+562 FIALNN
-568 VINSAVQALQ
+568 VINGAVQALQ
-578 PLLSNTKL
+578 PLLANTQL
-586 VEVAFQALVVQM
+586 VEIAFQALLIRMVAIKAVGLANSFIG
-598 IAVRAQNLVS
+598 IA
-608 TFTQITGGLV
+608 TGL
-618 AMTRSVIA
+618 A
-626 STAATRALATAQ
+626 SLLKGAVAATASLGALNVAQ
-638 ATGSRSGLLL
+638 ATGSKSALLL
-648 AQNLAAQGAA
+648 AQSLATSGSSATTAALGFKAA
-658 ARTAIQGFAGAA
+658 AASAAA
-670 AAGAQFA
+670 AAGPFVA
-677 LLAGA
+677 LAAA
-682 IASVSVALSRFKDGG
+682 IATANLIKTTQELRFTNDELEAFANGVEVAASQGFNFANKLNSINDSIAAAGGKATAEQRKQLQEYVNLSKGQIEELKRQ
-697 AALNEGADDI
+697 LT
-707 RKSLAE
+707 E
-713 VQLELQGTSSQA
+713 VQSIEPKNDSQRNAQQNLTNQLQTTIGALEKQ
-725 AATQQGLLELFP
+725 
-737 AEPPPTDFLDKI
+737 I
-749 TEKLVQIRERID
+749 TEADGALTQASSGLGDKAGKAFSEGVKEGVGDGPQEAVKSALD
-761 GIIKSV
+761 GIK
-767 PGMQQALLLVPGANV
+767 
-782 ALNLLPDTTNA
+782 
-793 EKQLNDQKIALENI
+793 
-807 LTATDEVIRSTE
+807 DEV
-819 QFGTTGVNATG
+819 
-830 QYVSSQKQAQTQL
+830 
-843 EAINATLLGLQRQ
+843 
-856 QEGLDPA
+856 
-863 TLGADA
+863 DA
-869 YQQFTTQINASI
+869 S
-881 KALEQEKLEF
+881 
-891 QRRFDLVDSY
+891 
-901 QDLVTQNAKA
+901 
-911 LQKIETDSL
+911 
-920 NAQAKLVE
+920 
-928 AGEPQTRILQ
+928 
-938 VEADALN
+938 
-945 KRVAQNRVYA
+945 
-955 DKLKTAIEAGILDPK
+955 
-970 EVQQAQL
+970 
-977 EIESIERDSA
+977 
-987 DARLAIANKQKEIA
+987 
-1001 QAVSDALADSAEE
+1001 
-1014 QKKSLEGL
+1014 
-1022 TAANQKALSD
+1022 LSD

-1070 DFLAQLKEL
+1070 DFLAQLKAL
-1079 TPAEGEEAQ
+1079 TPAEGEDAQ

-1132 EARDTER
+1132 EVRDAER

-1247 RADLQRQFDEE
+1247 RADLQRQFEEE

-1471 LLQEVRRG
+1471 LLQEVRQG

>member
-15 GAQSAKEIRNLDDQV
+15 GAQSAKEIKNLDDQV
-30 KRLQEQN
+30 KRLQDQN

-42 TAKSL
+42 TAKAL

-69 GQTRSTAGEARKLDA
+69 GQTQSTAGEARKLDA

-95 QLTQIGFQAFNSA
+95 QLTQIGFEAFNQGIRA
-108 VRGVGNVIGGSISSF
+108 VESTIRGAVDAVS
-123 VEFQGALQQAGA
+123 E
-135 ISQSIGTPQFEAL
+135 FEAARAAAATL
-148 GNEIERLGIVT
+148 TNDVDGLVSALEGAQGRLNNQVTTNELLASSYDILSAGFTDAADAAV
-159 SKTPIEIAKTAVEL
+159 IAEQAAKGAV
-173 TRAGFSATETADA
+173 AGFSDAGTVADALTTILNAYGKSSADAAQVVDQLVKTQDLGKITIDQYAQTVGRAASIAATAGVSFEEFSASVAAATAKGVPAESAVSGTRQAIVNLLKPTADA
-186 LEGIAR
+186 EKILAKFGISNAQATLKSEGLVGVLRRLAEQDPTSEQLSKIFTDVDALAAISPVAGQNVGKLESALEEIGSASGAADRAIAQI
-192 ASEATGESL
+192 T
-201 ATVGDIVAKTLRAYG
+201 
-216 LQASQSLEV
+216 
-225 ANTLV
+225 NTL
-230 ATANAT
+230 
-236 NTSVSGLGES
+236 
-246 FKYVAPA
+246 P
-253 AAAANQSVA
+253 
-262 TSAILLGALGDAGI
+262 
-276 QGSQAG
+276 
-282 TNLAAA
+282 NLAKQLRVAF
-288 LDRLKTAS
+288 
-296 AGANS
+296 
-301 EYGDLVK
+301 
-308 GNKKATQAYDLLA
+308 
-321 ASVRDSNG
+321 
-329 EVRDLLQVIPEI
+329 
-341 QAGLENL
+341 LENL
-348 SSGDQDLV
+348 RLV
-356 LKALFGIEGGRAF
+356 GQSFEPTITAVLEFTQQVFTAASEGGAGLNL
-369 QTIANTSIERIQ
+369 IA
-381 EITEEVAVLSQ
+381 
-392 EGEGAAVKTGKLL
+392 
-405 LEGLSGSLDLI
+405 
-416 GGSIG
+416 
-421 TLRNQLGEAFGPA
+421 EAGQRLKEA
-434 LEGSIRF
+434 LEG
-441 LTDVI
+441 
-446 NKIIEAGDSF
+446 
-456 SAIQDA
+456 
-462 GTRFAETLRGNPE
+462 NP
-475 FVIELANA
+475 
-483 FTDIAKILSQGI
+483 
-495 ADQINRITTALQTN
+495 
-509 PQIISELAA
+509 
-518 RFVSAAEAAGRFV
+518 
-531 ASLLQIAGTV
+531 
-541 GRIGASFAGAAGS
+541 
-554 LFTSLAPT
+554 
-562 LSALVG
+562 
-568 VINSAVQALQ
+568 
-578 PLLSNTKL
+578 
-586 VEVAFQALVVQM
+586 
-598 IAVRAQNLVS
+598 
-608 TFTQITGGLV
+608 
-618 AMTRSVIA
+618 
-626 STAATRALATAQ
+626 
-638 ATGSRSGLLL
+638 
-648 AQNLAAQGAA
+648 
-658 ARTAIQGFAGAA
+658 
-670 AAGAQFA
+670 
-677 LLAGA
+677 
-682 IASVSVALSRFKDGG
+682 
-697 AALNEGADDI
+697 
-707 RKSLAE
+707 
-713 VQLELQGTSSQA
+713 
-725 AATQQGLLELFP
+725 
-737 AEPPPTDFLDKI
+737 
-749 TEKLVQIRERID
+749 
-761 GIIKSV
+761 
-767 PGMQQALLLVPGANV
+767 
-782 ALNLLPDTTNA
+782 
-793 EKQLNDQKIALENI
+793 
-807 LTATDEVIRSTE
+807 
-819 QFGTTGVNATG
+819 
-830 QYVSSQKQAQTQL
+830 
-843 EAINATLLGLQRQ
+843 
-856 QEGLDPA
+856 
-863 TLGADA
+863 
-869 YQQFTTQINASI
+869 
-881 KALEQEKLEF
+881 
-891 QRRFDLVDSY
+891 
-901 QDLVTQNAKA
+901 
-911 LQKIETDSL
+911 
-920 NAQAKLVE
+920 
-928 AGEPQTRILQ
+928 
-938 VEADALN
+938 
-945 KRVAQNRVYA
+945 
-955 DKLKTAIEAGILDPK
+955 
-970 EVQQAQL
+970 
-977 EIESIERDSA
+977 
-987 DARLAIANKQKEIA
+987 EIA
-1001 QAVSDALADSAEE
+1001 QALGEALADLANVSVEQFASIIDALADFVSQEGNIEQIAGQLSTVVDAIAALGQVSVFIVNAASAIG
-1014 QKKSLEGL
+1014 QFV
-1022 TAANQKALSD
+1022 TAAERLPVVGDNIDRLLKFPTPLNLLTEIFIGLGEVFSVLGDRVVEAVDGSLDRINQILPVIRPVVDAVQKALGLLQSDPQESQTAFDGVSKNLQSAFDSVAKADGALTQASSGLGDKAGKAFSEGVKEGVGDGPQEAVKSALDGIKDEVDASLSD

-1079 TPAEGEEAQ
+1079 APAEGEDAQ

-1094 RQTELTLAN
+1094 RQVELTLAN

-1395 EAASRG
+1395 ESASRG

-1457 KPQSIAGVEAKLSE
+1457 KPQAMAGVEAKLSE
-1471 LLQEVRRG
+1471 LLQEVRQG